1 MGPPKLKGVIFY
13 SAPNLLAHH
22 QILMMHHQIL
32 KFENNLTITKF
43 NLKITN
49 TFNSNITK
57 FNGF

>member
-1 MGPPKLKGVIFY
+1 
-13 SAPNLLAHH
+13 
-22 QILMMHHQIL
+22 MMHHQIL
-32 KFENNLTITKF
+32 KFKKNLTIAKF